1 VSTGPSRGALAS
13 SGGPSRAR
21 ILTAVVGVMVLTC
34 VPMFLAGSLSSLLG
48 AELGLDASTMGALL
62 SAYFVAAALGAL
74 PAGRLADRLGATIA
88 LRIAAV
94 GGMVV
99 LLSVGLVVGSLWP
112 FVALFVLGGA
122 SLALADTGSA
132 RALATAVPP
141 SWQGSAFGVKEA
153 SVPAAAL
160 LAGLAVP
167 LLGAR
172 YGWRPAFTGA
182 GALGLLA
189 LAVVPSG
196 LRADAR
202 GSRSPAPVA
211 RVDAALPAGAAPS
224 AAAREPVA
232 RTDRPSSHAASPD
245 HGRPGVPLPV
255 LAIAAGLAGAVA
267 AAAST
272 FLVPSLEASGVA
284 LGTAGFVLSVASSAA
299 VVTRLVVGRLAD
311 RRPGSELAAIR
322 VLIGTGA
329 LGLAL
334 LALASTPQRG
344 STAAGTVLL
353 VAAAFVTLGAGW
365 GWTGVVFLAA
375 VRTDPTR
382 PAVAAAAVLAGLGL
396 GGAAG
401 PAVVGRVADLAS
413 FRAAWLGGALA
424 MVVAVLA
431 LWLARGRGPMVAP
444 TSD

>member
-1 VSTGPSRGALAS
+1 VSGTAASSRAALAR
-13 SGGPSRAR
+13 SGVPSRAR
-21 ILTAVVGVMVLTC
+21 ILSAVVGVMVLTC

-48 AELGLDASTMGALL
+48 PEFGLDATRMGALL

-74 PAGRLADRLGATIA
+74 PAGRLADHLGATVA
-88 LRIAAV
+88 LRLAAI
-94 GGMVV
+94 GGMLV
-99 LLSVGLVVGSLWP
+99 LLTTGLVVGSVWP
-112 FVALFVLGGA
+112 LVALFVVGGA

-132 RALATAVPP
+132 RALATAVSP

-182 GALGLLA
+182 GALGLVA
-189 LAVVPSG
+189 LAVVPAG
-196 LRADAR
+196 LRADAPSEPGTARRAPEASATRSQAPGER
-202 GSRSPAPVA
+202 GHV
-211 RVDAALPAGAAPS
+211 
-224 AAAREPVA
+224 
-232 RTDRPSSHAASPD
+232 
-245 HGRPGVPLPV
+245 RPGVPLPV

-322 VLIGTGA
+322 TLIGIGA

-382 PAVAAAAVLAGLGL
+382 PAVAAAAVLTGLGL

-424 MVVAVLA
+424 MAVAVLA
-431 LWLARGRGPMVAP
+431 LWLGRGRASIVAP
-444 TSD
+444 ARR

>member
-1 VSTGPSRGALAS
+1 
-13 SGGPSRAR
+13 
-21 ILTAVVGVMVLTC
+21 
-34 VPMFLAGSLSSLLG
+34 
-48 AELGLDASTMGALL
+48 
-62 SAYFVAAALGAL
+62 
-74 PAGRLADRLGATIA
+74 
-88 LRIAAV
+88 
-94 GGMVV
+94 
-99 LLSVGLVVGSLWP
+99 
-112 FVALFVLGGA
+112 
-122 SLALADTGSA
+122 
-132 RALATAVPP
+132 
-141 SWQGSAFGVKEA
+141 
-153 SVPAAAL
+153 
-160 LAGLAVP
+160 
-167 LLGAR
+167 
-172 YGWRPAFTGA
+172 
-182 GALGLLA
+182 
-189 LAVVPSG
+189 
-196 LRADAR
+196 
-202 GSRSPAPVA
+202 
-211 RVDAALPAGAAPS
+211 
-224 AAAREPVA
+224 
-232 RTDRPSSHAASPD
+232 
-245 HGRPGVPLPV
+245 
-255 LAIAAGLAGAVA
+255 
-267 AAAST
+267 
-272 FLVPSLEASGVA
+272 
-284 LGTAGFVLSVASSAA
+284 VASSAA